1 MVLQVGQTTQSV
13 EVKGAAPLVS
23 TTRASVGTVVGNQA
37 AVDLPLN
44 LRHANSLVLLV
55 PGMIDTTERSE
66 VSMVATGSGS
76 NGQSYAGRGL
86 PGT

>member
-1 MVLQVGQTTQSV
+1 
-13 EVKGAAPLVS
+13 
-23 TTRASVGTVVGNQA
+23 
-37 AVDLPLN
+37 